1 MLRGAAGD
9 VWRCCDGRGN
19 RATMVGVYPVLVV
32 TLVLAAVGAAGFVG
46 WWAGRNRPSPS
57 WVAKSSHDS
66 AAEASD
72 AEAKQLVAK
81 VDRYERAFDVL
92 PFGVVVGDGSTG
104 RRNKTLAPTRSNDR
118 LGVVLSAAIERQ
130 QKAPFTQDAS
140 GETVEFSGPPRRVFS
155 VTAHVPEG
163 SYQETVVV
171 VEDLTERT
179 HLESVRRDFVANI
192 SHELRT
198 PVGALAVLAE
208 TLQDEPDPVVVERLS
223 GRLVEEAHRVARVI
237 DDLLEL
243 SALEGSKPLSAQRHD
258 LGDLVVEAVDRVVPH
273 ANARDIRIAIDLPD
287 DGPAAEVDRAQIVS
301 AVANLVDNA
310 VKFSEDGGEV
320 MVNVTRADEQVVIEV
335 VDRGVGIPLADRE
348 RIFERFYRVD
358 KARSR
363 ATGGTGLGL
372 AIVRHVVANHGGEIA
387 VDSTAGIGSTFRMVI
402 PVEQPD

>member
-1 MLRGAAGD
+1 MSRTDYD
-9 VWRCCDGRGN
+9 VEVSGCRDGHGN
-19 RATMVGVYPVLVV
+19 RATMVSVPPVLIV
-32 TLVLAAVGAAGFVG
+32 TFALAAVGAAGFAG
-46 WWAGRNRPSPS
+46 WWAGRSRPSSS
-57 WVAKSSHDS
+57 WVTKADLDG
-66 AAEASD
+66 AAEASE
-72 AEAKQLVAK
+72 AGAKQLVAK
-81 VDRYERAFDVL
+81 IDRYERAFDVL

-104 RRNKTLAPTRSNDR
+104 RRNKTLAPIRGNDR
-118 LGVVLSAAIERQ
+118 LGAVLSAAIERQ
-130 QKAPFTQDAS
+130 QAPLAHDDS
-140 GETVEFSGPPRRVFS
+140 GEMVEFTGPPKRVFS

-163 SYQETVVV
+163 SYRETVVV

-258 LGDLVVEAVDRVVPH
+258 LGDLVVEAVDRIVPH

-335 VDRGVGIPLADRE
+335 VDRGVGIPLAERE

-372 AIVRHVVANHGGEIA
+372 AIVRHVVANHGGEITL
-387 VDSTAGIGSTFRMVI
+387 DSTAGIGSTFRIVI
-402 PVEQPD
+402 PAEQPA